1 MFSKKGKV
9 NNSVI
14 NQVTI
19 IGKDVQFLGD
29 LKTKDDIRIEGNVT
43 GCVISDSRVI
53 IGPEAHIF
61 GPVEGASVDVFG
73 VVIGDIRSKTIV
85 KIGANAIV
93 EGDLE
98 SREITIEL
106 GAKVYG
112 YIYAHGQNGDPFQKK
127 NTKNDLS
134 NLTLGETNE
143 KSFSNKNSS
152 DLLDV
157 ISKKVLENSPKS
169 KDINNGNE
177 INNGNDQSAFW

>member
-1 MFSKKGKV
+1 MFSKKKKV

-53 IGPEAHIF
+53 IGPDAHIF
-61 GPVEGASVDVFG
+61 GSVEGVSVDVFG
-73 VVIGDIRSKTIV
+73 VVIGDIKSKSSV
-85 KIGANAIV
+85 NIGANAIV
-93 EGDLE
+93 EGDLYTMD
-98 SREITIEL
+98 ITIES

-112 YIYAHGQNGDPFQKK
+112 YIHAHGQNGEPFQKK

-134 NLTLGETNE
+134 SLTLGETNE

-157 ISKKVLENSPKS
+157 ISKKVFENSPKS
-169 KDINNGNE
+169 KEIKNGNE
-177 INNGNDQSAFW
+177 INNGNDQTAFW